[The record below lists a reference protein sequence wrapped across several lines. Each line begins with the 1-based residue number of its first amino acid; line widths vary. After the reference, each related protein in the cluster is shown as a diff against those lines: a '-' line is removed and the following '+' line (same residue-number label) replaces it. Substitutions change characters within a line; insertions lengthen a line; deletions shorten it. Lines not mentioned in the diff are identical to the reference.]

1 MSKICEDMGISL
13 SLFQEFRQNTRMFK
27 YSSIEG
33 WKNKWVDTNMQKQFN
48 GGNGARK
55 TEHKKKN
62 KTQPK
67 FQSIY
72 KN

>member
-1 MSKICEDMGISL
+1 
-13 SLFQEFRQNTRMFK
+13 
-27 YSSIEG
+27 
-33 WKNKWVDTNMQKQFN
+33 MQKQFN